1 MDCSRFED
9 QISDYLDGALH
20 SNDATLFR
28 EHSLQCRACRSLFDE
43 VKGALHDCKMDDE
56 FETSSGLESALLTIA
71 CEDAGFGCHAF
82 EEQITEFLDGFV
94 PAPVYHR
101 FEEHASECSKC
112 SGLLTDVVYA
122 VASCHSVHTYEEVEA
137 PESLF
142 DKLNAIARK
151 KVARRTAS
159 SRITAFAARLMP
171 RATSRPALDFCDCR
185 IACVSPHSLFL
196 SFSGFQYDRTVAGIY
211 RQAHVKF
218 GQLYS
223 QGADIYS
230 QKDELAARIE
240 RVGHGIEEIW
250 DSLGGATE
258 KDNKHNRNSS
268 SKAEGAEKN

>member
-1 MDCSRFED
+1 MDCCRFED

-20 SNDATLFR
+20 SKDATLFR
-28 EHSLQCRACRSLFDE
+28 EHSLQCRACRSLLDE

-56 FETSSGLESALLTIA
+56 FDTSPVLESALITIA
-71 CEDAGFGCHAF
+71 TENAGFGCHAF

-101 FEEHASECSKC
+101 FEEHAAQCNKC
-112 SGLLTDVVYA
+112 SSLLTDVVYA

-142 DKLNAIARK
+142 DKLAAIARQQ
-151 KVARRTAS
+151 VVRRTIA
-159 SRITAFAARLMP
+159 SRITTIAARLMP
-171 RATSRPALDFCDCR
+171 RAAPGPRWTFAT
-185 IACVSPHSLFL
+185 AASLVVATFAFL
-196 SFSGFQYDRTVAGIY
+196 LLGFSDDGTVAGIY

-218 GQLYS
+218 GQIYS

-240 RVGHGIEEIW
+240 RVGDGIEEIW

-258 KDNKHNRNSS
+258 EADKLNRNSS
-268 SKAEGAEKN
+268 NKAEGAEKN

>member
-20 SNDATLFR
+20 SSDATFFR
-28 EHSLQCRACRSLFDE
+28 QHSLQCRACRSLFDE
-43 VKGALHDCKMDDE
+43 VKGALHDCRMDDE
-56 FETSSGLESALLTIA
+56 FDTSSVLESALITIA
-71 CEDAGFGCHAF
+71 CESAGFGCHDF

-94 PAPVYHR
+94 PASVYHR

-122 VASCHSVHTYEEVEA
+122 VASCHSIHTYEEVEA

-142 DKLNAIARK
+142 DKLTVIARK

-171 RATSRPALDFCDCR
+171 RATPGPRWTFAT
-185 IACVSPHSLFL
+185 AASLVFATFAFL
-196 SFSGFQYDRTVAGIY
+196 LFGFSDDRTVAGIY

-258 KDNKHNRNSS
+258 KDNKHNLNSS
-268 SKAEGAEKN
+268 GKAEGAEKN